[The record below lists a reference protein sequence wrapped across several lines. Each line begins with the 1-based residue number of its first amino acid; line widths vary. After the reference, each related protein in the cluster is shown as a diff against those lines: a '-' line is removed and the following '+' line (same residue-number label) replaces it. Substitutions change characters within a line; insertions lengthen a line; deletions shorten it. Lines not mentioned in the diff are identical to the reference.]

1 MVPVAIVQ
9 KPNSTA
15 ATTTNDQGLQ
25 LRMRLNMNPH
35 DKESHEALVKI
46 LRRKNA
52 FRAEL
57 EE

>member
-1 MVPVAIVQ
+1 
-9 KPNSTA
+9 
-15 ATTTNDQGLQ
+15 
-25 LRMRLNMNPH
+25 MRLNMNPH
-35 DKESHEALVKI
+35 DKGSHEALVKI